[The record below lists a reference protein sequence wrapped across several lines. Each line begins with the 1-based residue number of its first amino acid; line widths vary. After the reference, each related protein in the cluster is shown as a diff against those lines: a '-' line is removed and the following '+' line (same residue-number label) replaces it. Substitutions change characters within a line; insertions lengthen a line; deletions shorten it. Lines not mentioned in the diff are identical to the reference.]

1 MGSKHLYFFFLV
13 AGIVEVEEEELSLLK
28 EQIRPRKSIPTL
40 LQRLHERV
48 PEPVDYI
55 GTSYGLTADLLK
67 FWKSSGFVPVYL
79 SQKANELTAEH
90 SCIMLQTLDE
100 TPKPWLNLYYQ
111 DFKRRVLKLMG
122 KTFREFET
130 KLCLSL
136 LKNKTVKGA
145 ASEALDKRTLDVY
158 FLPYD
163 LQRLENYARQQAEFR
178 LILDLLSDI
187 AQLFF
192 QGRIESLKL
201 DLVQKAVLLALGIQG
216 KTVDDLGLELNMPG
230 NQLLAKFFDAMK
242 KCNQCFRDVIEEHV
256 ESGMLTEQQLPR
268 GEDLQPLSLSIDKEL
283 EDTAE
288 KLSKQQRKE
297 LKRLKA
303 EALDEYQIKGTEEDW
318 SKALETNG
326 EKATAGDGSG
336 LISVKR

>member
-1 MGSKHLYFFFLV
+1 MLH
-13 AGIVEVEEEELSLLK
+13 
-28 EQIRPRKSIPTL
+28 TL
-40 LQRLHERV
+40 E
-48 PEPVDYI
+48 
-55 GTSYGLTADLLK
+55 T
-67 FWKSSGFVPVYL
+67 
-79 SQKANELTAEH
+79 
-90 SCIMLQTLDE
+90 

-130 KLCLSL
+130 KLCLAL
-136 LKNKTVKGA
+136 LKNKSVKGS
-145 ASEALDKRTLDVY
+145 ASDALDKRTLDVY

-187 AQLFF
+187 AQLYF
-192 QGRIESLKL
+192 QGRLDSLKL

-216 KTVDDLGLELNMPG
+216 KTVDALGLELNMPG

-242 KCNQCFRDVIEEHV
+242 KCNQCFREVIEQHV

-283 EDTAE
+283 EETAE
-288 KLSKQQRKE
+288 KLTKQQRKE

-303 EALDEYQIKGTEEDW
+303 EALDEYQIKGSEEDW
-318 SKALETNG
+318 SKALQTNG
-326 EKATAGDGSG
+326 KGASAGAGSG